1 MVEDILDFGEFY
13 IKVRCPECK
22 KLIELDYSGWENPTK
37 PAKKKRT
44 CDCGYEWGIKIVSII
59 NDRQW

>member
-22 KLIELDYSGWENPTK
+22 KLMELQYSDWENNTK

-44 CDCGYEWGIKIVSII
+44 CDCGNVWEIKIIANI
-59 NDRQW
+59 KK